1 MDVIHWKVSDGAVRM
16 VLHGI
21 WKLGGTA
28 TIVRPNLG
36 RAFLIF
42 AGNEKHNKACLGG
55 NRLRGR
61 DCYVVR

>member
-42 AGNEKHNKACLGG
+42 AGNEKYNKACLGG
-55 NRLRGR
+55 SR
-61 DCYVVR
+61 